1 MRYSWLEEYCLSKKG
16 ATSDFKIEWDARRFL
31 LAGKM
36 FAMQGGDK
44 NSKPIIT

>member
-31 LAGKM
+31 LAGKKVDVPE
-36 FAMQGGDK
+36 FGGEV
-44 NSKPIIT
+44 